1 MNLTTIKQDLRN
13 YRNWINELQQ
23 DLIDTDL
30 LILNSTLTTFPDLI
44 IRRNRTVR
52 QISTFKLM
60 IKILKEELNTLSRA

>member
-1 MNLTTIKQDLRN
+1 MNLTTTKRDLRN

-23 DLIDTDL
+23 DLIDIDL

-44 IRRNRTVR
+44 IRRKRTVR

-60 IKILKEELNTLSRA
+60 IEILKKELNILSRA